1 MTALTQFSFE
11 DQEIRFGDGKP
22 VANDIAK
29 ILGYAQPR
37 DAVYRICD
45 KEYLTVCKIPT
56 LENGIQKERSTNVI
70 AEDAGIYQLIF
81 KSKLESAKKF
91 QKWVFEEVLPSIRK
105 TGKYEIQPK
114 PKTKLEL
121 AEEVLALAKANI
133 ELIKEQQRLELENK
147 FLCEENEYLAEEV
160 DELYGFSSIIRVALH
175 NDVSEKNFSWHKLK
189 AVSKSLNLEIKR
201 VPCPRFE
208 TKNLYSHLAWKQ
220 AYANVKLPVP
230 KSIQHLLPDA
240 KDANLF
246 AQNKITS

>member
-1 MTALTQFSFE
+1 MSILTQFKFE
-11 DQEIRFGDGKP
+11 DQEIRFVDGKP

-29 ILGYAQPR
+29 ALGYADASKTISTKVKEKNKSLTKMVTLDKKLR
-37 DAVYRICD
+37 DV
-45 KEYLTVCKIPT
+45 TV
-56 LENGIQKERSTNVI
+56 L
-70 AEDAGIYQLIF
+70 EDAGIYQLIF
-81 KSKLESAKKF
+81 SSKLESAEKF
-91 QKWVFEEVLPSIRK
+91 QDWVFEEVLPSIRK

-147 FLCEENEYLAEEV
+147 FLYEENEYLAEEV